1 MNERQRLVL
10 FIIISAVILFAYQ
23 PILHYF
29 GLLPTPTTQP
39 TTRPIPPHPTPE
51 LLETIPGVP
60 GTLPSVEESP
70 ATVPTLVPATTP
82 AVGIKSITDATD
94 AQPVQLGSPI
104 RNDPNY
110 ALGLTINP
118 VGGALDAVVL
128 NRYKQQVD
136 REDPFVFERP
146 YQDPGTAALATRSI
160 TLNGKTHDIS
170 QLVWQTRQQGDTA
183 VLTLDLAKQ
192 DGSPL
197 VRLTKSFRVFPRSDD
212 PKTPQGYEIE
222 FSQQIQNLSAQ
233 PLDIKTTVVG
243 PTFPASELLRGG
255 DRQLI
260 AGYKSDNKV
269 VLHYNPLEAFD
280 ASQPT
285 IDYTVDK
292 NGLPL
297 LWIGAG
303 TNYFNAIL
311 RPQTP
316 WIEKAVGTA
325 LNPQA
330 DPHQRQVS
338 ILLETTSSGALA
350 PGATR
355 RLDANVF
362 FGPRLRSLLRNEYYS
377 APGLQ
382 YHHTLEISGACTF
395 CAFSDI
401 TNFLMWLLGIFHAI
415 FRDWGLAIIA
425 LVFIVRAVLHPITKK
440 SQINMAKMAK
450 MAPEIERIKKKYGD
464 DKEALNRAML
474 EFYKNH
480 GATPILGCLPMF
492 LQMPIWIS
500 LYSGLSTTFEL
511 RHAPFLYGLTW
522 IKDLSKPD
530 HLIEFDRAWNFLFI
544 HIDGLNVIPIL
555 LAVAFYLQ
563 YKLQPKPPVMTEEQK
578 SQQRMMMWMTTLLF
592 PLMLYPMPSG
602 LNIYIFASTIF
613 GVIESKIIRNH
624 IEKQEALKPT
634 GPQFVDGEVVDSK
647 PASSS
652 RGGVFGWFARLQER
666 AEALRQEAEKKARQK
681 RK

>member
-1 MNERQRLVL
+1 
-10 FIIISAVILFAYQ
+10 
-23 PILHYF
+23 
-29 GLLPTPTTQP
+29 
-39 TTRPIPPHPTPE
+39 
-51 LLETIPGVP
+51 
-60 GTLPSVEESP
+60 
-70 ATVPTLVPATTP
+70 
-82 AVGIKSITDATD
+82 
-94 AQPVQLGSPI
+94 
-104 RNDPNY
+104 
-110 ALGLTINP
+110 
-118 VGGALDAVVL
+118 
-128 NRYKQQVD
+128 
-136 REDPFVFERP
+136 
-146 YQDPGTAALATRSI
+146 
-160 TLNGKTHDIS
+160 
-170 QLVWQTRQQGDTA
+170 
-183 VLTLDLAKQ
+183 
-192 DGSPL
+192 
-197 VRLTKSFRVFPRSDD
+197 
-212 PKTPQGYEIE
+212 
-222 FSQQIQNLSAQ
+222 
-233 PLDIKTTVVG
+233 
-243 PTFPASELLRGG
+243 
-255 DRQLI
+255 
-260 AGYKSDNKV
+260 
-269 VLHYNPLEAFD
+269 
-280 ASQPT
+280 
-285 IDYTVDK
+285 
-292 NGLPL
+292 
-297 LWIGAG
+297 
-303 TNYFNAIL
+303 
-311 RPQTP
+311 
-316 WIEKAVGTA
+316 
-325 LNPQA
+325 
-330 DPHQRQVS
+330 
-338 ILLETTSSGALA
+338 
-350 PGATR
+350 
-355 RLDANVF
+355 
-362 FGPRLRSLLRNEYYS
+362 
-377 APGLQ
+377 
-382 YHHTLEISGACTF
+382 
-395 CAFSDI
+395 
-401 TNFLMWLLGIFHAI
+401 MWLLGIFHAI

-450 MAPEIERIKKKYGD
+450 MGPEIERIKKKYGD

-647 PASSS
+647 PVSSS

>member
-39 TTRPIPPHPTPE
+39 TTQATPPSPTPPGPE
-51 LLETIPGVP
+51 KVIPGVP
-60 GTLPSVEESP
+60 GTLPSVESP
-70 ATVPTLVPATTP
+70 TTGPALIPTTTQTI
-82 AVGIKSITDATD
+82 GIKSLTDPAA
-94 AQPVQLGSPI
+94 AQPVQLGSKL

-110 ALGLTINP
+110 ALGLTLNP
-118 VGGALDAVVL
+118 VGGSLDAVVL

-136 REDPFVFERP
+136 GEAPFTFERP
-146 YQDPGTAALATRSI
+146 YQDPGTAALSTRSI
-160 TLNGKTHDIS
+160 TINGQTHDIS
-170 QLVWQTRQQGDTA
+170 QFVWQTRQQGDTA
-183 VLTLDLAKQ
+183 ILTLDLATP
-192 DGSPL
+192 DNSPL
-197 VRLTKSFRVFPRSDD
+197 VRLTKTFKVFPRSDD

-222 FSQQIQNLSAQ
+222 FSQQVQNLSNQA
-233 PLDIKTTVVG
+233 LDIHTTVIG
-243 PTFPASELLRGG
+243 PTFPPSELLRGG

-316 WIEKAVGTA
+316 WIAKAVGTA

-338 ILLETTSSGALA
+338 IVLETKPTGVLA
-350 PGATR
+350 PGATQQV
-355 RLDANVF
+355 DANVF

-377 APGLQ
+377 AAGLQ
-382 YHHTLEISGACTF
+382 YYHTLEISGACTF

-450 MAPEIERIKKKYGD
+450 MGPEIERIKKKYGD
-464 DKEALNRAML
+464 DKEALNRAMM

-530 HLIEFDRAWNFLFI
+530 HLIEFERAWNFLFI

-563 YKLQPKPPVMTEEQK
+563 YKLQPKPPAMTEEQK

-634 GPQFVDGEVVDSK
+634 GPQFVEGEVVDSK

-652 RGGVFGWFARLQER
+652 GGGLFGWFARLQER
-666 AEALRQEAEKKARQK
+666 AEALREEAEKKARQK